1 MEIYWAF
8 SHFHEDDDTDRDDD
22 DFDYED
28 DDGGDFVHEG
38 DDYENDLFHPD
49 IGGQDLPSH
58 INTNHLCALGSS
70 PWHDTCFLLYD
81 DHHMRI

>member
-38 DDYENDLFHPD
+38 DENDLFHPD

-58 INTNHLCALGSS
+58 INTYHLCALVSS